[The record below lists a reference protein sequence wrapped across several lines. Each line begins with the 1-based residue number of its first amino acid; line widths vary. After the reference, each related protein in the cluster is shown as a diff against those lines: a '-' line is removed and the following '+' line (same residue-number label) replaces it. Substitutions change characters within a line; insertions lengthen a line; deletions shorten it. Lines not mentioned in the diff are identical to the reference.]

1 MQNDIIAQKAK
12 EDIAAMILAIISS
25 HCPNKQKININ
36 IQPSLESRHRNNFFL
51 WDDSL
56 YIAKIS
62 NDNNILNYLSHSFS
76 NPEISFFIANID
88 NNKLINNTKN
98 DIFYHNLIK
107 NCRPQIDMGI
117 LFYLYHSAEDYYDQ
131 INKFS
136 SHFSYH
142 LNQFEKLR
150 LIFLASSNYNGLAI
164 NIMLKINQDFA
175 NYNPAVDNFIF
186 DGIFCDLI
194 GFFCRKF
201 MFFNNFWHNNL
212 SNIKYINNNWQ
223 DFFIDKINHDR
234 QVFYYQKIIDNIDN
248 QNQFLDYCHKLLQY
262 FSYDESGDDAQLEK
276 QNYQNN
282 KDFSSQDNGISSNQ
296 ENIAIDNS
304 LGQEKAVNLSQ
315 EQQSAIDNDISGNR
329 IYVDEEVKGQEFDS
343 KLLDMSSDNDIKN
356 IVYKPLYRVFTT
368 QFDKVI
374 IPNKVYAIKELME
387 LRSQLDIKI
396 EKLGNISNKIQLKLK
411 RKLLARKN
419 INNQENIDYGFLNRK
434 KLSNIIIKSNLENI
448 WLYPNDQ
455 KYQNIAL
462 TILLDNSGSMRGNPI
477 VITALACEVIA
488 KILEKFNIKTEI
500 IGFTTADWRGGRS
513 RKAWE
518 MAGRPENPGRLNDL
532 LHIIYKNFQQNFNSS
547 KINLG
552 LMLKEGLLKENIDGE
567 ALLFAKS
574 RLMQRNEER
583 KIMMVISDGTPVDD
597 STYNCNEKTILTDH
611 LHQVVRMIEKR
622 KEVELMAI
630 GICHDIGNF
639 YKNAITIDNIEDLGD
654 AMINKIIDIIPK
666 N

>member
-25 HCPNKQKININ
+25 HSPDKKKININ
-36 IQPSLESRHRNNFFL
+36 IQPSLEPRHRNNFFL

-56 YIAKIS
+56 CIAKIT
-62 NDNNILNYLSHSFS
+62 NDTNNISNYLSNSS
-76 NPEISFFIANID
+76 LCPEISFFITNID
-88 NNKLINNTKN
+88 YNKTANNSKN
-98 DIFYHNLIK
+98 DAFYRSLIK
-107 NCRPQIDMGI
+107 SYRSQIDMGT
-117 LFYLYHSAEDYYDQ
+117 LFYLYHSSESYCNQ
-131 INKFS
+131 INKLS
-136 SHFSYH
+136 GDFSYH

-175 NYNPAVDNFIF
+175 NYNPSGNNFIF

-194 GFFCRKF
+194 GFFCRKLV
-201 MFFNNFWHNNL
+201 FFNDFWHNNL

-223 DFFIDKINHDR
+223 SFFANKINHN
-234 QVFYYQKIIDNIDN
+234 QQAFYYQKIVENIGN

-262 FSYDESGDDAQLEK
+262 FLCDENHDDAQLEK
-276 QNYQNN
+276 QNNQSNGDSYN
-282 KDFSSQDNGISSNQ
+282 KDDNISNNQ

-304 LGQEKAVNLSQ
+304 LVQKREINPPQ
-315 EQQSAIDNDISGNR
+315 EQQSIIDNDISGNQ
-329 IYVDEEVKGQEFDS
+329 IYVDEELEGQEFDS
-343 KLLDMSSDNDIKN
+343 KLLDASSDNDVKDIA
-356 IVYKPLYRVFTT
+356 YKPLYRVFTT

-374 IPNKVYAIKELME
+374 IPNKTYTIKELAE

-434 KLSNIIIKSNLENI
+434 KLSNIIIKGNLENI
-448 WLYPNDQ
+448 WLYPDDQ

-500 IGFTTADWRGGRS
+500 IGFTTADWR
-513 RKAWE
+513 
-518 MAGRPENPGRLNDL
+518 
-532 LHIIYKNFQQNFNSS
+532 
-547 KINLG
+547 
-552 LMLKEGLLKENIDGE
+552 
-567 ALLFAKS
+567 
-574 RLMQRNEER
+574 
-583 KIMMVISDGTPVDD
+583 
-597 STYNCNEKTILTDH
+597 
-611 LHQVVRMIEKR
+611 
-622 KEVELMAI
+622 
-630 GICHDIGNF
+630 
-639 YKNAITIDNIEDLGD
+639 
-654 AMINKIIDIIPK
+654 
-666 N
+666 